1 MFKFLIPDPPTNPYS
16 SMIPLAIVI
25 SVTAI
30 KQVNNSKYLVKKK
43 LKKNLKAYED
53 ILRHKSD
60 WEINSRKVKIL
71 KNGKIETIKSQN
83 IKCGDIV
90 EVKLDEEFPCDLV
103 LLNSMSDM
111 NTCYIKTANLDGE
124 TNLKLRSVP
133 FKFPHLNG
141 LEDLFNLRGALI
153 IDKPNRHLY
162 EFKGK
167 LVYQNRE

>member
-1 MFKFLIPDPPTNPYS
+1 M
-16 SMIPLAIVI
+16 
-25 SVTAI
+25 
-30 KQVNNSKYLVKKK
+30 
-43 LKKNLKAYED
+43 
-53 ILRHKSD
+53 LRHKSD

-71 KNGKIETIKSQN
+71 KNGKIQSIKSQD

-90 EVKLDEEFPCDLV
+90 EVKLDEEFPCDLA
-103 LLNSMSDM
+103 LLYSMSDT

-141 LEDLFNLRGALI
+141 LDDLIDLKGTLI
-153 IDKPNRHLY
+153 IEKPNRRLY

-167 LVYQNRE
+167 LVHEKKE